1 MKTLIIAEK
10 PSVATDIS
18 RALGKVPKNGDYY
31 ENDEYVV
38 SSAVGHLVELAMP
51 EDYNK
56 KLGFWRLADLPIL
69 PEKFEL
75 KPIDKTKK
83 RFQELKRLLKRKDVG
98 EVINACDAGREG
110 ELIFNYTYKLAKSKK
125 PVRRLWMSSMTTAGI
140 REAFDHLR
148 TQEDMANLADAA
160 RCRSEADW
168 LIGINCTRGAT
179 KRMFGSRAGN
189 VAGVGRVQ
197 TPTLGIVYER
207 EKLIQAFVPR
217 TYYRV
222 VAEFGL
228 DAGTY
233 EGVLQRADFKRGS
246 GDDQDRVD
254 RIWDKAMAETVA
266 AALNQATHAQVS
278 EEKKRTTQAAP
289 RLYDLTTLQRE
300 ANNRFGYP
308 ARRTLQI
315 AQALYERHKMI
326 TYPRTDSKALP
337 EDYIP
342 VCREVLNAMNGSL
355 APHAQLVLDQG
366 WVRPNKRIFNNAQVS
381 DHFAIIPTPEKPKK
395 LGEDEAKIFD
405 LIARRFIAIFH
416 PSAQFDVTTR
426 LSRVED
432 HVFKTE
438 GKVLVEPGY
447 LAVYGRELNEENGHL
462 TPVGPADGNPARA
475 EIEEHRID
483 EEATRPPPRY
493 TEATLLSAMEG
504 AGKLVDD
511 DDLADAM
518 KEKGLGTPATR
529 AQVIERLINEKYMD
543 RERRELIPTDKANR
557 LFAFLSSI
565 KAEALTRPD
574 LTGEWEYKLHKI
586 EHGELDGNTFIAEI
600 AKLTGDLIER
610 IKAPEPEKETDL
622 VCPTDGKTMTQ
633 NFNRYRSQDE
643 KVVIYKTIGGLT
655 VTPDIVREL
664 FTDCKTG
671 DIAETEVRSR
681 IGPKAFKSKRGKV
694 YDACLVINP
703 EWKVK
708 IEFDKR
714 DGDEIVIADPSN
726 SAGVCPKTGGKI
738 FETAS
743 AWVVQLAANGEETY
757 PYKLNRRILAK
768 ETTLDDFQKLL
779 TVGKTDLIKGFISNR
794 TKRPFDAFLVLKKNG
809 SVGFEFPPRPPRKT
823 AAKKATKKATKKA
836 AKTPAK
842 TAATED

>member
-1 MKTLIIAEK
+1 MKTLIVAEK

-18 RALGKVPKNGDYY
+18 RALGKLPKNGDFY

-51 EDYNK
+51 EDYDK
-56 KLGFWRLADLPIL
+56 KLGFWRLADLPII
-69 PEKFEL
+69 PKSFEL
-75 KPIDKTKK
+75 KPIEKTKK
-83 RFQELKRLLKRKDVG
+83 RFQELKQLMNRKDVG

-125 PVRRLWMSSMTTAGI
+125 PVRRLWMSSMTSAGI

-148 TQEDMANLADAA
+148 SEEQMAHLADAA

-197 TPTLGIVYER
+197 TPTLAIVHER
-207 EKLIQAFVPR
+207 ERQIRAFVPR
-217 TYYRV
+217 TYFRV

-228 DAGTY
+228 KAGRY
-233 EGVLQRADFKRGS
+233 EGVLQRAGFSKS
-246 GDDQDRVD
+246 GTDDQDRID
-254 RIWDKAMAETVA
+254 RIWNKAEAEAVA
-266 AALNQATHAQVS
+266 AALRQATHARVE

-289 RLYDLTTLQRE
+289 RLYDLTSLQRE

-342 VCREVLNAMNGSL
+342 VCREVLGSMEGDL
-355 APHAQLVLDQG
+355 VPHARLVLKQG
-366 WVRPNKRIFNNAQVS
+366 WVRPNKRIFDNAQVS
-381 DHFAIIPTPEKPKK
+381 DHFAIIPTSEKPKK
-395 LGEDEAKIFD
+395 LGEDEEKIFD

-426 LSRVED
+426 LSRVAD
-432 HVFKTE
+432 HTFKTE

-447 LAVYGRELNEENGHL
+447 LAVYGRSLHDENGAATL
-462 TPVGPADGNPARA
+462 PPVSPEDGHPARA
-475 EIEEHRID
+475 VIENHRID
-483 EEATRPPPRY
+483 EESTRPPPRY

-543 RERRELIPTDKANR
+543 RDRRDLVPTDKADR
-557 LFAFLSSI
+557 LFSFLSSI
-565 KAEALTRPD
+565 EAEALTRPD

-586 EHGELDGNTFIAEI
+586 EHGQLDGNTFIAEI
-600 AKLTGDLIER
+600 AKLTRDLIER
-610 IKAPEPEKETDL
+610 IKAPEPDS
-622 VCPTDGKTMTQ
+622 PTDVICPKDGKPMLE
-633 NFNRYRSQDE
+633 NFNRYISQDGGL
-643 KVVIYKTIGGLT
+643 VVYKTIGGLT
-655 VTPDIVREL
+655 VNREILQEL
-664 FTDCKTG
+664 FADCRTDEGKE
-671 DIAETEVRSR
+671 DEIRSR
-681 IGPKAFKSKRGKV
+681 IGPKSFKSKRGKV
-694 YDACLVINP
+694 YEAYLTITND
-703 EWKVK
+703 WKVK
-708 IEFDKR
+708 IEFDR
-714 DGDEIVIADPSN
+714 SGQENGIQIAPGVEPV
-726 SAGVCPKTGGKI
+726 GVCPKTGGRI
-738 FETAS
+738 FETPN
-743 AWVVQLAANGEETY
+743 AWVVQVNTDGEETY
-757 PYKLNRRILAK
+757 PYRLSRRILSK
-768 ETTLDDFQKLL
+768 ETTLDDFLKIIAD
-779 TVGKTDLIKGFISNR
+779 GKTDLIKGFISNR
-794 TKRPFDAFLVLKKNG
+794 TKRPFDAFLVLKEDGN
-809 SVGFEFPPRPPRKT
+809 VGFEFPPRAPRKPGK
-823 AAKKATKKATKKA
+823 AGGAKKKA
-836 AKTPAK
+836 APA
-842 TAATED
+842 AAGKGATK